1 MKPQWIALA
10 ISGLIA
16 IAPVVAIQASAEPN
30 SLTQLFPALVGIQLK
45 PVQQTQL
52 EQLSQQTLPKV
63 RRVLSPEQ
71 LTKFDAALAQGQS
84 VRGALAALD
93 LSISQKFNLR
103 NEMQSMRSQLNRVL
117 TPEQQRQVK
126 KNARSLPKGF

>member
-10 ISGLIA
+10 MSGLVA
-16 IAPVVAIQASAEPN
+16 IAPVAAIQASAESN

-71 LTKFDAALAQGQS
+71 LTKFNAALAQGQS
-84 VRGALAALD
+84 VRGALAALN

-103 NEMQSMRSQLNRVL
+103 NEMQSMRSQLNQVL

-126 KNARSLPKGF
+126 KNARSLPKGL

>member
-10 ISGLIA
+10 MSGLVA
-16 IAPVVAIQASAEPN
+16 IAPVAAIQASAESN
-30 SLTQLFPALVGIQLK
+30 SLTQLFPALVGIQLM

-71 LTKFDAALAQGQS
+71 LTKFNAALAQGQS
-84 VRGALAALD
+84 VRGALAALN
-93 LSISQKFNLR
+93 LSLPQKLALR
-103 NEMQSMRSQLNRVL
+103 NELQSMRSQLNQVL

-126 KNARSLPKGF
+126 KNARSLPKGL